1 MLSIT
6 MIYIWDLL
14 VHHTYINDDWNF
26 FHSSF
31 PLAFDGSITIFYFA
45 TELASCMFTS
55 VYPEIYMHRKIPFQK
70 RLSWNFYQP
79 SGTGIDLGFFEMDN
93 L

>member
-1 MLSIT
+1 MT
-6 MIYIWDLL
+6 MTRIPHSVSFTFNPL
-14 VHHTYINDDWNF
+14 VDFN
-26 FHSSF
+26 
-31 PLAFDGSITIFYFA
+31 ITIFYFA

-55 VYPEIYMHRKIPFQK
+55 VYPEIYMRRKIPFQK